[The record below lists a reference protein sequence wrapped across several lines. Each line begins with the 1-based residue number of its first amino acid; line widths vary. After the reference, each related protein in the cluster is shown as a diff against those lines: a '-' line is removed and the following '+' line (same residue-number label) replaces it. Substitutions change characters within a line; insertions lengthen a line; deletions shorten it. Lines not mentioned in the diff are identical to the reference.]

1 MKQIVLS
8 EGKHDV
14 HLVSYFFEKRH
25 GSFEMTKFI
34 GEDEESPIQQK
45 ESRMI
50 KNFQERRNPY
60 DVLAKSENGKPDLKQ
75 VFSSLLNQLMGIDP
89 EIVFFVDL
97 DGGDLDS
104 FLGKLDEQIRGRHSA
119 RGIKLG
125 NHSVT
130 KQNTDM
136 VAADCEVLTASG
148 QVKGE
153 FRIVAFQQTL
163 ERVAGVSR
171 DAEGDDW
178 KAEIEAFLDE
188 EDHIFDLLHSA
199 LPDKGT

>member
-14 HLVSYFFEKRH
+14 HLVSYFFEKRD
-25 GSFEMTKFI
+25 GSFEMKKFI

-75 VFSSLLNQLMGIDP
+75 VFSSLLNQLIGIDP
-89 EIVFFVDL
+89 EIVFVVDL
-97 DGGDLDS
+97 DGGDLDR
-104 FLGKLDEQIRGRHSA
+104 FLDKLDEQIRGRHSA
-119 RGIKLG
+119 RGITLG
-125 NHSVT
+125 NHTVT
-130 KQNTDM
+130 KRNTDM
-136 VAADCEVLTASG
+136 VAADCDVLTANG
-148 QVKGE
+148 EVKGE
-153 FRIVAFQQTL
+153 FRIVAFEQTL

-188 EDHIFDLLHSA
+188 ADHVFDLLHSA
-199 LPDKGT
+199 LPDEGT